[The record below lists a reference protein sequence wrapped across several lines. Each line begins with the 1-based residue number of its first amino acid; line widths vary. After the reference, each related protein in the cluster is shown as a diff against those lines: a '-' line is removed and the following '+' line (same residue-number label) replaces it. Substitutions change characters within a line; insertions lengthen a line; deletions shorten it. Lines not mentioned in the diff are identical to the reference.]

1 MPLTNNP
8 SVRFER
14 QSYITAFKLAV
25 QHANKLVKEH
35 PDLRGRVKVKVH
47 IANFE
52 NKCDYY
58 VEQLG
63 LAREQRDR
71 PVLTALDSNSRTMDE
86 KEIERRK
93 RRRITD
99 DDANDDDDD
108 DQ

>member
-1 MPLTNNP
+1 VPLTNNP

-71 PVLTALDSNSRTMDE
+71 PVLTALDSNSHANNSQ
-86 KEIERRK
+86 
-93 RRRITD
+93 D
-99 DDANDDDDD
+99 DIDIDASP
-108 DQ
+108 